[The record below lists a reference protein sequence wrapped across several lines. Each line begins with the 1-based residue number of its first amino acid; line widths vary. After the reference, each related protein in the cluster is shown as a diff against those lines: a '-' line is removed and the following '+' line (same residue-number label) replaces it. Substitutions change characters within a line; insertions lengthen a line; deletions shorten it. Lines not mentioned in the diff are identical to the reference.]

1 MQNPMLRQMAER
13 FGQGGGVSASAS
25 PTPADTWYI
34 LTVFSYPQMPD
45 MNTLMS
51 DPTIRQMAEQF
62 GRGAGGGGASS
73 GNNNSGNNPD
83 MYS

>member
-1 MQNPMLRQMAER
+1 
-13 FGQGGGVSASAS
+13 
-25 PTPADTWYI
+25 
-34 LTVFSYPQMPD
+34 MPD

-62 GRGAGGGGASS
+62 GRGAGGGGASF
-73 GNNNSGNNPD
+73 GNNNNGNNPD